1 LVNDWL
7 IPIIWKDRN
16 LAAMNRLITMDGGR
30 IAEPGSHEVGTG
42 GLADFGVNRRDA

>member
-16 LAAMNRLITMDGGR
+16 LTAMNRLIVMDRGR
-30 IAEPGSHEVGTG
+30 IAGPGSHEVGAG
-42 GLADFGVNRRDA
+42 GLVEFVVNRRDA